1 MARLGGDE
9 FAVILSSLGDQDLA
23 KKVMNRIVE
32 ACGLPFV
39 FENVRLN
46 MGASVGLAF
55 FPEDALELNKLIEF
69 ADLKMYEHKRAR
81 KVINLNV

>member
-1 MARLGGDE
+1 
-9 FAVILSSLGDQDLA
+9 
-23 KKVMNRIVE
+23 
-32 ACGLPFV
+32 
-39 FENVRLN
+39 